1 MVELLRDKKPFETLC
16 TLIEYARPT
25 RRHAQQQHW
34 FMSLGVGGMAGEQV
48 RPPLS
53 VGLVAH
59 FIHPTSLLYS
69 TLYSYGFL
77 AQITRPIELLAALD
91 ARGTAL

>member
-1 MVELLRDKKPFETLC
+1 MVELLRDEKPFETLC

-25 RRHAQQQHW
+25 RLHAQQQRW

-77 AQITRPIELLAALD
+77 AQITQPIELLAALD